1 MEPLD
6 LLNFL
11 QLLICRIGM
20 PNLQPSSMLFYLQ
33 TILQL

>member
-1 MEPLD
+1 MELLD

-20 PNLQPSSMLFYLQ
+20 PNLQPSSTLFYLQ